1 MAIILWAHVQSQAQ
15 NEDSAPKVMLEVEL
29 HEDSA
34 DRGQGA
40 TRLHNKTSASMLTD
54 SPEHKVETSPVH
66 I

>member
-1 MAIILWAHVQSQAQ
+1 
-15 NEDSAPKVMLEVEL
+15 MLEVEL